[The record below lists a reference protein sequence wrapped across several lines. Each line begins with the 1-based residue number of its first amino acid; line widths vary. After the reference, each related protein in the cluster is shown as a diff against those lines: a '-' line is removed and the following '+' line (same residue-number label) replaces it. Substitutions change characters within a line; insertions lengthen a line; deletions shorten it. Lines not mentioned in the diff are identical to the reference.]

1 MIVMLVIVDIF
12 FVLAENFSEY
22 ILRVTIDVDTQ
33 ELEEDL

>member
-1 MIVMLVIVDIF
+1 MLVIVDIF
-12 FVLAENFSEY
+12 FVLAENFTEY